1 MLKMVDD
8 IGKKI
13 AQTTQMRSSSVAFRT
28 VQNQESVSRPTLK
41 LSRGK
46 VETPQM
52 MEIA

>member
-13 AQTTQMRSSSVAFRT
+13 AQMRSSSVAFRT

-46 VETPQM
+46 VEAPQM